1 MKELFD
7 LIWNMDLK
15 TLFGYVGIVFAICLL
30 IFGSV
35 FTWLLRGHNK

>member
-15 TLFGYVGIVFAICLL
+15 TLFEYVGIVFAVCLL
-30 IFGSV
+30 IFDSV
-35 FTWLLRGHNK
+35 FTWLLRVHNK